1 MINGFKEAVE
11 KVKYVINYGCFAN
24 DLSFGEI
31 ADDLTFVFDK
41 LAKDNGEPE
50 INWEEEEEEDS
61 EEDS

>member
-1 MINGFKEAVE
+1 MINGFAEAV
-11 KVKYVINYGCFAN
+11 KKIKYVINYGCYAN
-24 DLSFGEI
+24 DLSLGEI

-50 INWEEEEEEDS
+50 IDWEYTEENS